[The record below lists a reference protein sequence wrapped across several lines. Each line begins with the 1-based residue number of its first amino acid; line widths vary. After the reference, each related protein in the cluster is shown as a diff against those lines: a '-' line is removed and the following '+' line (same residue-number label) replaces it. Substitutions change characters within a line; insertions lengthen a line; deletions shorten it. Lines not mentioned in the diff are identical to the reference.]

1 MSLKTNPSLSIE
13 LGEDI
18 GNNLFLL
25 HGHKNLRSNVPHIE
39 ELHEGLFSKHYDS
52 GDSLLYQASLV
63 CEGRNHFL
71 EVGLGVFKIEDNKCY
86 IERQRCLYVIDHDN
100 NLSGSTNLLQFTCDP
115 KSDEKLIITSHA
127 PLNSREALCHA
138 NSVLHSKD
146 TAHTL
151 SCTTID
157 KNSLLGRL
165 DDDIESIDI
174 SSIFTPNNVLK
185 VVTQFTKML
194 KFMSSIVDVK
204 RLRTPQLEFKP
215 TKCPTAKEG
224 VCYFDKE
231 DKVLKYYNGTE
242 WVNLS

>member
-25 HGHKNLRSNVPHIE
+25 HGHKNLRSNIPYIE
-39 ELHEGLFSKHYDS
+39 DLHEGLFSKHYDS
-52 GDSLLYQASLV
+52 GDSLLYEATFV
-63 CEGRNHFL
+63 CEGHDHLR
-71 EVGLGVFKIEDNKCY
+71 EVGLGVFKIEDDKHY
-86 IERQRCLYVIDHDN
+86 IERQRCLYVIDEDN
-100 NLSGSTNLLQFTCDP
+100 KLSDGDNLLSFHCDT
-115 KSDEKLIITSHA
+115 KYDEKLIISSHA
-127 PLNSREALCHA
+127 PVNSREALCHD
-138 NSVLHSKD
+138 NSVLHSKNSP
-146 TAHTL
+146 HTL
-151 SCTTID
+151 SCTTLN

-165 DDDIESIDI
+165 DDDIEAIDI
-174 SSIFTPNNVLK
+174 SSLFTPNNILK
-185 VVTQFTKML
+185 VVTQFTRML
-194 KFMSSIVDVK
+194 KFMSSIIDVK
-204 RLRTPQLEFKP
+204 RLRTPQIEFKP